1 MTINYSDFRS
11 VSATNDTAAGRS
23 HAQDSAPARR
33 PGIYNKLL
41 KRVFDVSAV
50 VLAVPVIVPLIGAA
64 ALAVAL
70 DGGSPFY
77 SQMRVG
83 KGGCSFRMW
92 KLRSMVVDADQRL
105 EAHLAANPVA
115 REEWDQTQKLKD
127 DPRVTR
133 VGRILRRTSMDELP
147 QLWNVLTGQMSL
159 VGPRPMMLQQQV
171 LYPGRAY
178 YALRPGITGY
188 WQTSGRNET
197 SFEARAEFDAAYA
210 ADLSLATDLKILGRT
225 VGTVLNCTGY

>member
-1 MTINYSDFRS
+1 MTMNYSEFRPVSTTSTTS
-11 VSATNDTAAGRS
+11 VGHGFAPEAARTV
-23 HAQDSAPARR
+23 R
-33 PGIYNKLL
+33 PGLYGKVL
-41 KRVFDVSAV
+41 KRVLDVSAV
-50 VLAVPVIVPLIGAA
+50 VLAVPVILPLIGAA

-77 SQMRVG
+77 SQLRVG
-83 KGGCSFRMW
+83 RGGRSFRMW
-92 KLRSMVVDADQRL
+92 KLRSMVVDADHKL
-105 EAHLAANPVA
+105 EAHLAADPVA
-115 REEWDQTQKLKD
+115 REEWDQKLKD

-133 VGRILRRTSMDELP
+133 VGRILRRSSMDELP

-171 LYPGRAY
+171 LYPGSAY

-210 ADLSLATDLKILGRT
+210 ADLSLKTDLKILGRT
-225 VGTVLNCTGY
+225 VGTVLKCTGY